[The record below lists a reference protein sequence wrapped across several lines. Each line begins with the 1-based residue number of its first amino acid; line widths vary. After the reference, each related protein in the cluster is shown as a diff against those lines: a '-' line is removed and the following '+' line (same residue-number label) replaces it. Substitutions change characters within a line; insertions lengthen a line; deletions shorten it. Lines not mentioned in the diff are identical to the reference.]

1 MRHFALQFLVAAV
14 LLVLAAAW
22 TKEDHEIFQLRDEI
36 MVNEGPNVTFYDFLA
51 VKPTASQD
59 DINKAYRKK
68 SKELHPDKVK
78 RAFIANNSRQ
88 PRDKTKKNKKP
99 GVHVSKG
106 PSDRQVANAV
116 KEANERS
123 ARLNLAANILRG
135 PSRERYDHFLK
146 YGFPKWKGTGYYYS
160 RFRPGL
166 GSVLLGLFVV
176 FGGFGHYIGLVLSYR
191 RQREFM
197 GRYIRHARKAAWG
210 DERGIGGIPGLD
222 AAATTPAP
230 TPVPEPEEAPAAAM
244 NRRQKRMMDRESRKE
259 NKKGSKKEAAGG
271 SGTATPT
278 GESTSPGLIGAPVGT
293 KRRVYAENGKVLVVD
308 SVGNVFLEEETE
320 DGDTQE
326 FLLDVDEIPRP
337 QIRDTAVFRLPVW
350 LYRRTVEKL
359 LGKGSAQS
367 AEDEDAAQAAED
379 DVLEEVEEK
388 QAASTATSASSAKK
402 RGKRNQRK

>member
-1 MRHFALQFLVAAV
+1 
-14 LLVLAAAW
+14 
-22 TKEDHEIFQLRDEI
+22 
-36 MVNEGPNVTFYDFLA
+36 VN
-51 VKPTASQD
+51 PTASQD
-59 DINKAYRKK
+59 AINKAYRKK
-68 SKELHPDKVK
+68 SKQLHPDKVR
-78 RAFIANNSRQ
+78 RAFIANGSRQ
-88 PRDKTKKNKKP
+88 PLDKSTKNKKP

-106 PSDRQVANAV
+106 PSDRQIANAV

-222 AAATTPAP
+222 ASAAAAPAP
-230 TPVPEPEEAPAAAM
+230 APAPEPQAEEAPAAAM
-244 NRRQKRMMDRESRKE
+244 NRRQKRMMDRENRKE
-259 NKKGSKKEAAGG
+259 NKKGSKKDGASG

-278 GESTSPGLIGAPVGT
+278 GEPTGEPTTNTPSLIGAVGT
-293 KRRVYAENGKVLVVD
+293 KRRVYAENGKVLIVD

-320 DGDTQE
+320 DGDKQE

-337 QIRDTAVFRLPVW
+337 QIRETVVFTLPVW
-350 LYRRTVEKL
+350 LYRKTTEKL
-359 LGKGSAQS
+359 LGKDSTKLDD
-367 AEDEDAAQAAED
+367 DEDAQAAEEEAEY
-379 DVLEEVEEK
+379 VEEEVEEK
-388 QAASTATSASSAKK
+388 QATSTATSSSSSKK